1 MAHHEF
7 LSVDGHDSRRLCAD
21 ALAALPTSGAVIAW
35 NASFERKCLTELAA
49 QFPDLAPALMGI
61 ADRLVDLLPVARR
74 HYYHRDMHG
83 SWSIKAVLP
92 TLGTDGCD
100 ALSEVKSG
108 TDAQAVYLEAIA
120 PVTTDNRREAL
131 RQSLLAYCARDT
143 EAMMIVLGRL
153 TQPA

>member
-7 LSVDGHDSRRLCAD
+7 LSINGHDPRRPCAE
-21 ALAALPTSGAVIAW
+21 ALVALPSSGAVIAW
-35 NASFERKCLTELAA
+35 NASFERKCLTVFAA
-49 QFPDLAPALMGI
+49 QMPDLVSALMNI

-74 HYYHRDMHG
+74 HYYHRDMRG

-92 TLGTDGCD
+92 TLGANGCD

-108 TDAQAVYLEAIA
+108 TDAQAGYLEAIA
-120 PVTTDNRREAL
+120 PETTDNRREAL
-131 RQSLLAYCARDT
+131 RQSLQAYCARDT
-143 EAMMIVLGRL
+143 EAMMIVLERL